1 MRPLSLD
8 LVFFILAFF
17 MQIKDSTTRSK
28 ILRSPDAS
36 THLYQ
41 RVRPSIRQPT
51 CTSVD
56 PSICSKCFIC
66 KSAFF
71 YFWDW
76 EGRQGSRRGWGGEG
90 GRGGDKGRVSHLTFG
105 VTKLSFREISVFT
118 QWQYLV
124 FVNCHG
130 ISEKGFLIEM
140 LLNKNL
146 LRGLSR

>member
-41 RVRPSIRQPT
+41 RVRPSVRQPT
-51 CTSVD
+51 CLSVD
-56 PSICSKCFIC
+56 ASICSKRFIC

-71 YFWDW
+71 TSGIER
-76 EGRQGSRRGWGGEG
+76 EGRGQGGDEEERAAEVVTKG
-90 GRGGDKGRVSHLTFG
+90 GRRIRRDQT
-105 VTKLSFREISVFT
+105 
-118 QWQYLV
+118 
-124 FVNCHG
+124 
-130 ISEKGFLIEM
+130 
-140 LLNKNL
+140 
-146 LRGLSR
+146 